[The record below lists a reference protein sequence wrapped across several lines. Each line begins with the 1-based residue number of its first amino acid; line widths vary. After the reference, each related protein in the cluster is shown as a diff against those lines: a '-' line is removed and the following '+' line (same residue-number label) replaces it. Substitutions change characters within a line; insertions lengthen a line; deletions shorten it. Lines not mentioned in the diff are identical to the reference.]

1 MPIAVNCGAPPKGTA
16 TVCGLIAIDTNVA
29 AVTVNKVEPVTV
41 PELAFTVAV
50 PAPALVARPL
60 ASMLAVEGVFD
71 DHATVPVRSCML
83 PSVNVPVAVNCCFVP
98 SAIDGS
104 GGVTA
109 MDTSAAAVTVNV
121 AVPVTEPEA
130 AVIFAEPVLT
140 LVAKPGEL

>member
-1 MPIAVNCGAPPKGTA
+1 M
-16 TVCGLIAIDTNVA
+16 IAIDTRVA
-29 AVTVNKVEPVTV
+29 AVTVNTVEPVTV
-41 PELAFTVAV
+41 PELAFTVDV
-50 PAPALVARPL
+50 PMPALVAAPL
-60 ASMLAVEGVFD
+60 ASMLAVEVVFD

-109 MDTSAAAVTVNV
+109 MDASAAAVTVNV
-121 AVPVTEPEA
+121 VVPVTEPEV
-130 AVIFAEPVLT
+130 AVILAEPLLK